1 MALWGKSDNTDSRP
15 KFVEL
20 KTDGTLAQDA
30 SGKKLV
36 LIDSVEAELPEN
48 KEKGIQGAGW
58 YLVLKT
64 GDRVRAE
71 LLIALAEAPRVVS
84 GSDVD
89 DSDTT
94 EDELGVGTD
103 PA

>member
-1 MALWGKSDNTDSRP
+1 MALWGKTDTTANRP

-20 KTDGTLAQDA
+20 KNDGTIAQDA

-36 LIDSVEAELPEN
+36 LIDSVEATLPQN
-48 KEKGIQGAGW
+48 TAKGISGAGW
-58 YLVLKT
+58 YLIQKT
-64 GDRVRAE
+64 GDRVKAE

-84 GSDVD
+84 GNTVD
-89 DSDTT
+89 DSDAVET
-94 EDELGVGTD
+94 DLGVGTD